1 MSRHTLLLQCAAPM
15 QSWGTRSRFTERDT
29 EREPTKSGVI
39 GLIAAAMGRPRDAP
53 IDDLAQ
59 LRMGVRIDRE
69 GIVRRDFQTAVK
81 VRKADPKKKPQ
92 TVLSN
97 RYYLSDA
104 AFLVGLESDES
115 ELLRKIFIALQSP
128 CWPLFLGR
136 KAFVPGLP
144 VYLPDGLLEG
154 VVLEDALA
162 QHPPIAEPHRDDGAT
177 ARTVMEV
184 GFDQEGDVR
193 LDVPL
198 SFVSEDRRY
207 APRKV
212 LVGYIPRS
220 FTSPSEE
227 VESCT

>member
-1 MSRHTLLLQCAAPM
+1 MSRHTLLLQCVAPM

-39 GLIAAAMGRPRDAP
+39 GLIAAALGRQRDAP
-53 IDDLAQ
+53 LEDLAQ

-69 GIVRRDFQTAVK
+69 GIVRRDYQTALK
-81 VRKADPKKKPQ
+81 VRKADPKAMPQ

-104 AFLVGLESDES
+104 AFLVGLESADP
-115 ELLRKIFIALQSP
+115 ELLRDIDAALQSP
-128 CWPLFLGR
+128 RWPLFLGR

-144 VYLPDGLLEG
+144 VHLRGGLVEEVALE
-154 VVLEDALA
+154 EALA
-162 QHPPIAEPHRDDGAT
+162 QHSPIAEPHPDDGSST
-177 ARTVMEV
+177 RTVMEV

-193 LDVPL
+193 LDVPM

-212 LVGYIPRS
+212 RTGYIPRPATVS
-220 FTSPSEE
+220 SQE
-227 VESCT
+227 VETCT